1 MYYWSNIILV
11 QLPSATYP
19 TFCSNKTAR
28 CHRTTVHQS
37 MHVRRTYA
45 SCSQT
50 TRSRCPPRLRIRPSA
65 YPIGCCV
72 CPRAY
77 VSLQIAMTCKRV
89 RTVMYSP
96 PDRYVALTDSPD
108 WLIPSCTTMEHKP
121 SCHNNH
127 KRPQSMNYG
136 LARAKQKDCRLALA
150 GAAQLVDFCYM
161 LPRIWMHIYH
171 HHSVMST

>member
-1 MYYWSNIILV
+1 MQQQNRP
-11 QLPSATYP
+11 LPPNDRASINACTAYLCKLLTDYSQQVP
-19 TFCSNKTAR
+19 TPLAHPSL
-28 CHRTTVHQS
+28 
-37 MHVRRTYA
+37 
-45 SCSQT
+45 
-50 TRSRCPPRLRIRPSA
+50 RLSDRVLRM
-65 YPIGCCV
+65 
-72 CPRAY
+72 PRAY